1 MERDEWRSYVQSL
14 NIQKSY
20 PGIQGMGFSRV
31 IQPRQKYDFIGSIQK
46 EGYIDFQITPEGER
60 DIYTSIV
67 YLEPFDERNKRAF

>member
-1 MERDEWRSYVQSL
+1 
-14 NIQKSY
+14 
-20 PGIQGMGFSRV
+20 MGFSRV

-46 EGYIDFQITPEGER
+46 EGYLDFQITPEGER